1 MIFDDFASTPTTPL
15 LLQGEEGLARKRKNQ
30 CARPKENYMIFTS
43 TKLPE
48 NATAAEVIA
57 AYNALI
63 EKLSVVLTNIDNDN
77 LSEEFINEKH

>member
-1 MIFDDFASTPTTPL
+1 
-15 LLQGEEGLARKRKNQ
+15 
-30 CARPKENYMIFTS
+30 MIFTS